1 MLHKE
6 LQVEI
11 ISPEGYL
18 FNGHCHLITIPSV
31 EGEMGLMADHEAVLA
46 NLKEGK
52 IAVFDSHQN
61 ILKEFSVKSGFA
73 EMFDNKLLVLV
84 EN

>member
-18 FNGHCHLITIPSV
+18 FQGNCHLVTIPAAN
-31 EGEMGLMADHEAVLA
+31 GEMGLMADHEAVLTSLSKGRVA
-46 NLKEGK
+46 IL
-52 IAVFDSHQN
+52 DSKNN
-61 ILKEFSVKSGFA
+61 ILKEYTIESGFA

-84 EN
+84 D

>member
-1 MLHKE
+1 MHTE

-18 FNGHCHLITIPSV
+18 FNGHCHLVTIPSV
-31 EGEMGLMADHEAVLA
+31 EGEMGLMADHEAVLIS
-46 NLKEGK
+46 LKEGK
-52 IAVFDSHQN
+52 VAIFDNHQN

-73 EMFDNKLLVLV
+73 EMFNNRLLVLV
-84 EN
+84 DD

>member
-1 MLHKE
+1 MHTE

-18 FNGHCHLITIPSV
+18 FNGHCHLVTIPSV
-31 EGEMGLMADHEAVLA
+31 EGEMGLMADHEAVLIS
-46 NLKEGK
+46 LKEGK
-52 IAVFDSHQN
+52 VAIFDNHQN

-73 EMFDNKLLVLV
+73 EMFNNRLLVLV
-84 EN
+84 D